1 MMLNNIDVHTT
12 LQQPRII
19 KTVVVVLI
27 ILLII
32 SVVQLIQVSMKPMQ
46 TPTKEEVV
54 AAEQSQAFKP
64 SPLFGVSPKLG
75 LMQQTRLN
83 LTLKG
88 TFSASSST
96 AGAAVITAPN
106 ASDKV
111 YIVGETVPGGAIIR
125 EIEADYIVLEYEGN
139 REILRLPQGKRLT
152 SQ

>member
-1 MMLNNIDVHTT
+1 MLNNIDLHNIV
-12 LQQPRII
+12 QQPRVIRA
-19 KTVVVVLI
+19 VVVSLI

-32 SVVQLIQVSMKPMQ
+32 SVIQLLIVSLNPMQ
-46 TPTKEEVV
+46 MGTPQEAVI
-54 AAEQSQAFKP
+54 AEQSQAFKP
-64 SPLFGVSPKLG
+64 SPLFGVSPHLG

-96 AGAAVITAPN
+96 AGSAIISTPN
-106 ASDKV
+106 ASDKIYV
-111 YIVGETVPGGAIIR
+111 VGDNVGGAIIR